1 MLILTT
7 IRINIARE
15 LFTLQTLIP
24 KAWTSS
30 ANNGRIWMAR
40 ARMAMVSHLIHPL
53 LFVLL
58 SFFFFTNI
66 FKMNYR
72 FSLRT
77 SDSTITKKM
86 WCTLH
91 KHTHTN
97 PSTNTDNVELQIWK
111 TSSNIHDIMNT
122 IWMFQQKI
130 NSQSNLENVTQS
142 AHNQAKTISHILF
155 TKVYF
160 SHSLN
165 GFRVCFMN

>member
-1 MLILTT
+1 
-7 IRINIARE
+7 
-15 LFTLQTLIP
+15 
-24 KAWTSS
+24 
-30 ANNGRIWMAR
+30 MAR

-91 KHTHTN
+91 KHTRTQKQTSN
-97 PSTNTDNVELQIWK
+97 FTNTDNCRIKNQKAIR
-111 TSSNIHDIMNT
+111 SNIYDITSQIFDGITHTQKVHT
-122 IWMFQQKI
+122 IKAK
-130 NSQSNLENVTQS
+130 
-142 AHNQAKTISHILF
+142 AHNFTTFDPQKFNFSLETVSGCIL
-155 TKVYF
+155 
-160 SHSLN
+160 
-165 GFRVCFMN
+165 